1 MSSIKVRKLRSKK
14 KITYKLPVLII
25 SRSNKNILAQILE
38 PVTKNTLFTVTS
50 NNLIEGSKTD
60 KAELVG
66 AKISEILKK
75 EKISKLVFD
84 RNGLIYHGR
93 VQKLVD
99 TIRKNNID
107 I

>member
-14 KITYKLPVLII
+14 KITYELPVLIV

-38 PVTKNTLFTVTS
+38 PVTKKTLFTVIS
-50 NNLIEGSKTD
+50 NNLMEGSKTD
-60 KAELVG
+60 KAKLVG
-66 AKISEILKK
+66 AKIVEILKK
-75 EKISKLVFD
+75 EKIGKLVFD
-84 RNGLIYHGR
+84 RNGRVYHGR

-99 TIRKNNID
+99 TIRENNID